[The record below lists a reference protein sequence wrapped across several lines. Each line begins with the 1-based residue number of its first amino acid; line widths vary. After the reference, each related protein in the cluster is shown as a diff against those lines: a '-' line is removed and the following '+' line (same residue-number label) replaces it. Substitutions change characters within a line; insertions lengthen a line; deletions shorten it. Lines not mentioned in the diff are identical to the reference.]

1 MELAEMYADFER
13 WGLVGTASS
22 LVHPDDRYWTIDDGT
37 WYVNKPVA
45 AALIESAVIDELERR
60 GTWGINIEPNETN
73 LFSRHVAGHFTTF
86 QMHKGHG
93 PTRLARL
100 HAACKQAF
108 GGG

>member
-45 AALIESAVIDELERR
+45 AALIESAVLDELERR
-60 GTWGINIEPNETN
+60 EMVWMHCLVQGEPTLIMHNYDRPQWVGT
-73 LFSRHVAGHFTTF
+73 
-86 QMHKGHG
+86 G